1 MNESPGVTV
10 HRQIRARQRGIG
22 VYNRAFITANVAVM
36 AAYSVLIES
45 HYRDAGAVFS
55 SQMVYI
61 TVTAAY

>member
-36 AAYSVLIES
+36 AA
-45 HYRDAGAVFS
+45 
-55 SQMVYI
+55 
-61 TVTAAY
+61 